1 MEGYVFDIRHYSVHD
16 GPGIR
21 TAVFM
26 KGCPLHC
33 HWCHN
38 PESQEMMPVEVVKS
52 KSIGEKL
59 IQMPEIIGKKMS
71 PEQVVQEVLKSRV
84 FFEESGGG
92 VTFTGGEPLMQH
104 DFLLDTIKMMKQ
116 YNVHVALDT
125 CGYAQPAHY
134 NEVISAVDLVLFD
147 LKHTDSEW
155 HRENTGVA
163 LEPVLRNLKSKAQAE
178 KPIVIRVPLIP
189 GFNMFEP
196 VYSEMADI
204 LNELPGLQQIDLLP
218 YHHIASHKYTRL
230 GLENKMK
237 GVKEPDKEEVDLA
250 FDFFK
255 AKGFKVTIGG

>member
-59 IQMPEIIGKKMS
+59 IQMPESIGKKMS

-92 VTFTGGEPLMQH
+92 VTFTGGEPLMQP
-104 DFLLDTIKMMKQ
+104 DFLLDTIKLMKQ

-125 CGYAQPAHY
+125 CG
-134 NEVISAVDLVLFD
+134 
-147 LKHTDSEW
+147 
-155 HRENTGVA
+155 
-163 LEPVLRNLKSKAQAE
+163 
-178 KPIVIRVPLIP
+178 
-189 GFNMFEP
+189 
-196 VYSEMADI
+196 
-204 LNELPGLQQIDLLP
+204 
-218 YHHIASHKYTRL
+218 
-230 GLENKMK
+230 
-237 GVKEPDKEEVDLA
+237 
-250 FDFFK
+250 
-255 AKGFKVTIGG
+255 